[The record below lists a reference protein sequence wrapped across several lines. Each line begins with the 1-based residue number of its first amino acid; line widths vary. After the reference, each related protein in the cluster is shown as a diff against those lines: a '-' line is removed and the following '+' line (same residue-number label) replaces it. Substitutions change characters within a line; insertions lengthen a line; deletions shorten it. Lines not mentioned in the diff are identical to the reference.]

1 MLSIGIVSENI
12 FFREAIKRILM
23 PRIFHKD
30 HVIAYY
36 DDLPLAM
43 GRNCHDILIVD
54 DAVKSML
61 RFSMAVA
68 LLAAIHG
75 VKIFL
80 TTEEKRRLLFRSVS
94 HDVVVLDKKG
104 SVPGIS
110 KELSFLMD
118 NISQHPALNGSVE
131 RGVGRHTKSCL
142 TESEV
147 ETLHLLSFGYTV
159 TQVSKILDKSVKT
172 VSTQKCSALRKMGL
186 KNRVHNLLEISC
198 GFSEVS

>member
-68 LLAAIHG
+68 LLSAVHG

-118 NISQHPALNGSVE
+118 NISQHPALNGGVE
-131 RGVGRHTKSCL
+131 RGVGRHKKSCL
-142 TESEV
+142 TGSEV

-186 KNRVHNLLEISC
+186 KNRVHNLLEISS
-198 GFSEVS
+198 GFSEVP

>member
-80 TTEEKRRLLFRSVS
+80 TTEEKRHLLFRSVS

-118 NISQHPALNGSVE
+118 NISQRPALNGGVAS
-131 RGVGRHTKSCL
+131 GVGRHTKSCL

-159 TQVSKILDKSVKT
+159 TQVSRILDKSVKT

-186 KNRVHNLLEISC
+186 KNRVHNLLEISS
-198 GFSEVS
+198 GFSEVP